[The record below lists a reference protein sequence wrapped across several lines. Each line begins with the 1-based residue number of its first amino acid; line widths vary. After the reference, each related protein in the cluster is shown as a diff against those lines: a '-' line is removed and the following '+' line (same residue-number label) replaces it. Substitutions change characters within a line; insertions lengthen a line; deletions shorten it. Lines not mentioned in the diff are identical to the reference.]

1 MIPEFPN
8 FKGLQLDD
16 RDHIEAITSKYPP
29 YSDFNFVSMYSW
41 DVDGNMQ
48 ISRLNGNL
56 IVRFTDYLDGSYF
69 FSMIGENDL
78 ENSTRT
84 LLEYSKK
91 THNKNTLRLV
101 PMHTAEKLSHPDL
114 SIEKDPNAYDYV
126 YEVSHLANMH
136 NWAQHSSGKN
146 VRSFTRQYPNYVVKH
161 ECIENVEEG
170 AYLDMFNRWAKNKN
184 LSDAF
189 TSNEYKALDRIFET
203 NHYRLNAVSIYID
216 GFMIGFTIYEVVSP
230 EYAIS
235 HFAKADTD
243 YHRAV
248 SDILN
253 WEEAKI
259 LKDRGIKYFNW
270 EQDLG
275 IEGLRKSKQK
285 YSPVHMFEKYVVH
298 HEPRV
303 DNYSLAP

>member
-8 FKGLQLDD
+8 FKGLELDD

-41 DVDGNMQ
+41 DVNGNMQ

-84 LLEYSKK
+84 LLEYSKN
-91 THNKNTLRLV
+91 THNKKALRLV
-101 PMHTAEKLSHPDL
+101 PMHMAEKLSHPDL
-114 SIEKDPNAYDYV
+114 SIEKDPNAYDYI

-136 NWAQHSSGKN
+136 NWPQHSSGKN
-146 VRSFTRQYPNYVVKH
+146 IRSFSKKYPNYVVKH
-161 ECIENVEEG
+161 ECIENADEAE
-170 AYLDMFNRWAKNKN
+170 YLDMFIRWAKNKDIDN
-184 LSDAF
+184 YLGL
-189 TSNEYKALDRIFET
+189 NEFKALDRIFET
-203 NHYRLNAVSIYID
+203 NHYRLNTVSLYVD
-216 GFMIGFTIYEVVSP
+216 GVMVGFTIYEIVSP

-235 HFAKADTD
+235 HFAKADME
-243 YHRAV
+243 YHRAIG
-248 SDILN
+248 DILN

-259 LKDRGIKYFNW
+259 LNQKGVKYFNW

-285 YSPVHMFEKYVVH
+285 YNPAHMFEKCIVQ
-298 HEPRV
+298 
-303 DNYSLAP
+303 

>member
-1 MIPEFPN
+1 MIPEFPQ
-8 FKGLQLDD
+8 FKALELAD
-16 RDHIEAITSKYPP
+16 REEVERVTSKLPP

-41 DVDGNMQ
+41 DVAGEMRV
-48 ISRLNGNL
+48 SSLNNN
-56 IVRFTDYLDGSYF
+56 IIMRFTDYLDGSHF
-69 FSMIGENDL
+69 FSLIGENEL
-78 ENSTRT
+78 EKTALE
-84 LLEYSKK
+84 LLKFSKQH
-91 THNKNTLRLV
+91 HNRDHLRLV
-101 PMHTAEKLSHPDL
+101 PWHVAERLTHPHL
-114 SIEKDPNAYDYV
+114 HVEKDPNAYDYV

-136 NWAQHSSGKN
+136 NWPKHSSGKN
-146 VRSFTRQYPNYVVKH
+146 VRSFTKQYPNYVVKH

-184 LSDAF
+184 LFNTFSL
-189 TSNEYKALDRIFET
+189 NEYKALDRIFET
-203 NHYRLNAVSIYID
+203 NHYRLNAVSIYVD
-216 GFMIGFTIYEVVSP
+216 DFMVGFTIYEVISP

-235 HFAKADTD
+235 HFAKADTE

-285 YSPVHMFEKYVVH
+285 YSPVHMLEKCVVH
-298 HEPRV
+298 YKPE
-303 DNYSLAP
+303 N